1 MMEELGV
8 MEQSVLNIRL
18 IILQRLFGELKE
30 EELYKAFNLIRCH
43 NKRLSKIGDFS
54 CPLDLQIWQ
63 RVLPTIQIPES
74 LNISI
79 EISGIDI
86 VRKVV
91 ELPNK
96 YLNIF
101 LKRNIIFDEL
111 FQRYKRG
118 LDLEWQYYPRKASFA
133 SENMDISVTQ
143 VRRQQA
149 EQFANRLVPNC
160 MELAKKKVGPVLD
173 KTSKVKV
180 KHSFLEAYMK
190 FYHVIDLAS
199 KERIQDQIGEKCLEQ
214 RQRIVQVH
222 VLASAEIQ
230 FQLLSPN
237 LNQPA
242 ILDESAYFNATFV
255 LYNHARIVQ
264 LIKAIPAK
272 RQNRDE
278 LINYSLLQEEEEWEL
293 AFIYLLAYPSL
304 RLRLVLTSKK
314 EVKSGNLVRFL
325 IALCH
330 CFSRYY
336 NRIHIITT
344 AEHLQPMQCARIE
357 LLRLVQKVL
366 EDGLKLLNISLLG
379 IM

>member
-1 MMEELGV
+1 MNIEKV
-8 MEQSVLNIRL
+8 MEHSVLNIRL
-18 IILQRLFGELKE
+18 TIVKRLFSDIKV
-30 EELYKAFNLIRCH
+30 EELYKGVNLIRCH
-43 NKRLSKIGDFS
+43 DKNLSKTGDFS

-63 RVLPTIQIPES
+63 RVLPTITIRES
-74 LNISI
+74 LDICN
-79 EISGIDI
+79 EIREIDI

-101 LKRNIIFDEL
+101 LRRPVLFKEL
-111 FQRYKRG
+111 FQSYKN
-118 LDLEWQYYPRKASFA
+118 DLEWQYYSRTASFLEP
-133 SENMDISVTQ
+133 ENIDVSVTQ
-143 VRRQQA
+143 IRRQQL
-149 EQFANRLVPNC
+149 EQFAKKLVPNKDF
-160 MELAKKKVGPVLD
+160 ELKKVGPVVD
-173 KTSKVKV
+173 KTSKKKV
-180 KHSFLEAYMK
+180 QHSFLQAYKK
-190 FYHVIDLAS
+190 FHQVVDLAS
-199 KERIQDQIGEKCLEQ
+199 KERIQDQFGENCPE

-230 FQLLSPN
+230 FQLLSTN
-237 LNQPA
+237 LSQPA

-264 LIKAIPAK
+264 LIKAIPE
-272 RQNRDE
+272 RQPCNKVMD
-278 LINYSLLQEEEEWEL
+278 YDLLQEEEEWEL
-293 AFIYLLAYPSL
+293 AFLYLLEYPSM
-304 RLRLVLTSKK
+304 RQFSLVLASKK
-314 EVKSGNLVRFL
+314 EVKSGNLIRFL

-366 EDGLKLLNISLLG
+366 EDGLTLLNIPLLG